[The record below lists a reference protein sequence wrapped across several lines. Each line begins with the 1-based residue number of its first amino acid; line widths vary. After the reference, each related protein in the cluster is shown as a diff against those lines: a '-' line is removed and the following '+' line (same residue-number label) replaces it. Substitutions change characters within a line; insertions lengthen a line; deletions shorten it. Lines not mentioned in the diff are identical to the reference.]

1 MTLTDLE
8 NYLTHT
14 ISQGGVELENSGIGY
29 YEYWGA
35 KCFDKGRD
43 FLLYAGPQAITIP
56 LEQITED
63 THDDIE
69 NGDADISYT
78 FIEGDLA
85 LTVQAKCTVQD
96 NHVLIKIGEMK
107 GDY

>member
-1 MTLTDLE
+1 MMTLTDFE

-14 ISQGGVELENSGIGY
+14 ISQGGVEKENGGIGY

-35 KCFDKGRD
+35 KCFDKGLD
-43 FLLYAGPQAITIP
+43 FLLYAGPHTITIP

-63 THDDIE
+63 ARADIE
-69 NGDADISYT
+69 AGEADISYT
-78 FIEGDLA
+78 FIEGDLD

-96 NHVLIKIGEMK
+96 NHVLIKIGEVK
-107 GDY
+107 